1 MTSDKFNKNLEKVI
15 KQLCI
20 KKINSREYK
29 KYQKILGNKF
39 DDIMRYKKA
48 RTRDCTIEQFN
59 KIKEKNEVII
69 PKDLKKSI
77 NIKNNKGLEC

>member
-29 KYQKILGNKF
+29 KYQKILGNK
-39 DDIMRYKKA
+39 IEGIIRYKMA
-48 RTRDCTIEQFN
+48 RTRDNSLEQFN
-59 KIKEKNEVII
+59 KFRESKEITI
-69 PKDLKKSI
+69 PKNLTKSI
-77 NIKNNKGLEC
+77 KTKNK